1 MRQRFTP
8 FTWIIATLAVL
19 LGTALAQSDNAPVEA
34 AKLSLSSG
42 QFGLVYQ
49 MFSITIA
56 AMGAGFLFFVLAQG
70 NLSPKYR
77 PAMVVSALVVAI
89 ACYHYFRI
97 FNSWNESYALDAG
110 NYVAT
115 AIPFNDA
122 YRYADW
128 ILTVPLLLV
137 EAVAVLALASNI
149 ASGMIWRLALAA
161 FVMIATGYPGEIS
174 GDTTTRLIWGT
185 ISTIPFIYILY
196 ILFAELGK
204 AIDRQPPRVQVLTRN
219 LRLLLFASWGFYP
232 IAYLM
237 PIFLGGGTLSASGVV
252 GLQVGYSIADILAK
266 VGFGTLIYFIALEKT
281 AHDRS
286 MGVTENSTTPPA
298 TELPAR
304 PV

>member
-1 MRQRFTP
+1 MIRRPAFL
-8 FTWIIATLAVL
+8 TWLAAALSML
-19 LGTALAQSDNAPVEA
+19 LGVALAQSASVEA
-34 AKLSLSSG
+34 PRLTLTYG
-42 QFGLVYQ
+42 QYGLVYQ

-56 AMGAGFLFFVLAQG
+56 TMGAGFLFFVLAQG
-70 NLSPKYR
+70 NLAPKYR
-77 PAMVVSALVVAI
+77 PAMVVSALVVAV

-97 FNSWNESYALDAG
+97 FNSWNESYALSG
-110 NYVAT
+110 EVYRAT
-115 AIPFNDA
+115 GIPFNDA

-174 GDTTTRLIWGT
+174 GDTGTRLLWGT

-196 ILFAELGK
+196 TLFVELGK
-204 AIDRQPPRVQVLTRN
+204 SLERQPSRVQILTRN

-232 IAYLM
+232 IAYLL
-237 PIFLGGGTLSASGVV
+237 PVLLGGGLSANGVV
-252 GLQVGYSIADILAK
+252 GLQVGYSLADILAK

-281 AHDRS
+281 AHDRA
-286 MGVTENSTTPPA
+286 VEAPENGPTPA
-298 TELPAR
+298 AAKLPT
-304 PV
+304 

>member
-1 MRQRFTP
+1 MIRRSVFSS
-8 FTWIIATLAVL
+8 WLVAALYVL
-19 LGTALAQSDNAPVEA
+19 LGTAAAQTAPVEA
-34 AKLSLSSG
+34 AKLSLSYG

-56 AMGAGFLFFVLAQG
+56 TMGAGFLFFVLAQG

-77 PAMVVSALVVAI
+77 PAMVVSALVVAV

-97 FNSWNESYALDAG
+97 FNSWNESYALNAAV
-110 NYVAT
+110 YTAT
-115 AIPFNDA
+115 AVPFNDA

-174 GDTTTRLIWGT
+174 SDTGTRLLWGT
-185 ISTIPFIYILY
+185 ISTIPFIYIVY
-196 ILFAELGK
+196 TLFVELGK
-204 AIDRQPPRVQVLTRN
+204 SLERQPPRVQVLTRN

-232 IAYLM
+232 IAYLL
-237 PIFLGGGTLSASGVV
+237 PVLLGGGLSASGVV
-252 GLQVGYSIADILAK
+252 AVQVGYSLADILAK

-281 AHDRS
+281 AHDRAS
-286 MGVTENSTTPPA
+286 GAPENSTTPAA
-298 TELPAR
+298 TELST
-304 PV
+304 